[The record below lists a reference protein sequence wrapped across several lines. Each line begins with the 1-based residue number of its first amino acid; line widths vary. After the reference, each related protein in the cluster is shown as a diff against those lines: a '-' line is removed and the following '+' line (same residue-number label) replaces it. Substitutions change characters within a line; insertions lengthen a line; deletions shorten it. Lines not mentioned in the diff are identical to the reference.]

1 MALGHR
7 REDNFSVSTTVQQPP
22 VTNPRMARRVA
33 GASFVGT
40 ALESYD
46 FYVFGTAAALVFN
59 VVFFTDQD
67 PLAGTLSAFLVFGMG
82 FVARPLGAILFG
94 HLGDRIGRKRT
105 LIWTITLM
113 GLATGT
119 VGLLPDYNTIGIW
132 APVILTALRF
142 LQGLS
147 LGGEWGGSILIAT
160 EHAEPRKRALYASI
174 PQLGSPVGTTL
185 ISAIFLV
192 LAVLVPD
199 IMTTWGWRIPFL
211 LAFPFLAVA
220 IYLRLA
226 IDETPVFK
234 QASQGHQLP
243 RVPFLDVLT
252 SQPVAIVV
260 AIASAVL
267 GIGSYFLMVT
277 YTQAYGT
284 TTLGLSQ
291 ATVLNA
297 ALVGSIL
304 QLVTI
309 PAFGYLAMRIGSAKV
324 VAGGALG
331 TALIAFPL
339 YWVISIATEPMYIAA
354 IILGGILPTA
364 SWAALGGL
372 MADIFKPATAFTALS
387 FAYSIAAII
396 AGFGPSIT
404 QRFGIATDG
413 AWWHPGV
420 VLAAMSLVTVAG
432 ALGAVRLRSHLT
444 DPVTAGPGAA

>member
-1 MALGHR
+1 M
-7 REDNFSVSTTVQQPP
+7 STTVQQPP
-22 VTNPRMARRVA
+22 VSNPRMARRVA

-46 FYVFGTAAALVFN
+46 FYVFGTAAALVFPT
-59 VVFFTDQD
+59 VFFPGQD
-67 PLAGTLSAFLVFGMG
+67 PLAATLSAFLVFAMG

-94 HLGDRIGRKRT
+94 HLGDRIGRKRA

-119 VGLLPDYNTIGIW
+119 VGLLPDYTTIGVW
-132 APVILTALRF
+132 APIILTVLRL

-160 EHAEPRKRALYASI
+160 EHATPRKRALYASI
-174 PQLGSPVGTTL
+174 PQLGSPVGTML

-192 LAVLVPD
+192 LTVLVPD
-199 IMTTWGWRIPFL
+199 VMTTWGWRIPFL
-211 LAFPFLAVA
+211 LAFPFLAIA

-226 IDETPVFK
+226 IDETPVF
-234 QASQGHQLP
+234 QEASRRHALP
-243 RVPFLDVLT
+243 RVPLLEVLK
-252 SQPVAIVV
+252 SQPVAILV
-260 AIASAVL
+260 AIAAAVL

-284 TTLGLSQ
+284 GTLGLSQ
-291 ATVLNA
+291 ETVLNA
-297 ALVGSIL
+297 ALVGSVL
-304 QLVTI
+304 QLITI

-372 MADIFKPATAFTALS
+372 MADLFRPETAFTALS

-396 AGFGPSIT
+396 AGFAPSIT
-404 QRFGIATDG
+404 QRFGIATEG

-420 VLAAMSLVTVAG
+420 VLAVMSLVTAAG
-432 ALGAVRLRSHLT
+432 AIGAVHLRRT
-444 DPVTAGPGAA
+444 QQVGAGARTA

>member
-1 MALGHR
+1 
-7 REDNFSVSTTVQQPP
+7 
-22 VTNPRMARRVA
+22 MARRVA

-46 FYVFGTAAALVFN
+46 FYVFGTAAALILGP
-59 VVFFTDQD
+59 VFFPEQD
-67 PLAGTLSAFLVFGMG
+67 ALTATLSAFLVFAMG
-82 FVARPLGAILFG
+82 FVARPIGAVLFG

-105 LIWTITLM
+105 LIWTILLM
-113 GLATGT
+113 GLATGSI
-119 VGLLPDYNTIGIW
+119 GLLPDYDTIGVW
-132 APVILTALRF
+132 APVILTVLRL

-174 PQLGSPVGTTL
+174 PQLGSPVGTML
-185 ISAIFLV
+185 VSSIFL
-192 LAVLVPD
+192 LLTLLVPEV
-199 IMTTWGWRIPFL
+199 MTGWGWRIPFL
-211 LAFPFLAVA
+211 LAFPFLGIA

-226 IDETPVFK
+226 IDETPIFREATRTRAIK
-234 QASQGHQLP
+234 
-243 RVPFLDVLT
+243 RVPFLEVIR

-260 AIASAVL
+260 ATASAVL
-267 GIGSYFLMVT
+267 GIGSYFLMTT

-284 TTLGLSQ
+284 DTLGLSQ

-309 PAFGYLAMRIGSAKV
+309 PSFGLLATRIGSAKV

-339 YWVISIATEPMYIAA
+339 YWVISVATEPMYIAA

-387 FAYSIAAII
+387 FAYSLAAIV
-396 AGFGPSIT
+396 AGFAPSIT

-420 VLAAMSLVTVAG
+420 VLATMSLVTVIG
-432 ALGAVRLRSHLT
+432 ALAAVRLRARLAESE
-444 DPVTAGPGAA
+444 DPLVRTA

>member
-1 MALGHR
+1 
-7 REDNFSVSTTVQQPP
+7 VSTTVQQPP
-22 VTNPRMARRVA
+22 ASTPRMARRVA

-59 VVFFTDQD
+59 TVFFTEQD
-67 PLAGTLSAFLVFGMG
+67 PLAGTLSAFLVFAMG
-82 FVARPLGAILFG
+82 FVARPLGAVLFG

-119 VGLLPDYNTIGIW
+119 VGLLPDYTTIGVW
-132 APVILTALRF
+132 APIILTVLRL

-160 EHAEPRKRALYASI
+160 EHAEPRRRALYASI
-174 PQLGSPVGTTL
+174 PQLGSPVGTML
-185 ISAIFLV
+185 ISVIFLV
-192 LAVLVPD
+192 LAVVAPD
-199 IMTTWGWRIPFL
+199 VMTTWGWRIPFL

-226 IDETPVFK
+226 IDETPVFRETDRTH
-234 QASQGHQLP
+234 AIP
-243 RVPFLDVLT
+243 RVPFLEVLKF
-252 SQPVAIVV
+252 QPVAIVV

-284 TTLGLSQ
+284 QTLGLSQ

-297 ALVGSIL
+297 ALVGSVL
-304 QLVTI
+304 QLATI
-309 PAFGYLAMRIGSAKV
+309 PAFGYLAMRIGSARV

-339 YWVISIATEPMYIAA
+339 YWVISIATEPVYIAA

-372 MADIFKPATAFTALS
+372 MADIFQPATAFTALS
-387 FAYSIAAII
+387 FAYSIAAIV
-396 AGFGPSIT
+396 AGFAPSIT

-420 VLAAMSLVTVAG
+420 VLAVMSLVTVAG
-432 ALGAVRLRSHLT
+432 ALGAVRLRTRSLR
-444 DPVTAGPGAA
+444 PVAIDVHAA

>member
-1 MALGHR
+1 
-7 REDNFSVSTTVQQPP
+7 
-22 VTNPRMARRVA
+22 MARRVA

-59 VVFFTDQD
+59 TVFFTEQD
-67 PLAGTLSAFLVFGMG
+67 PLAGTLSAFLVFAMG

-113 GLATGT
+113 GLATGS
-119 VGLLPDYNTIGIW
+119 VGLLPDYSTIGIW
-132 APVILTALRF
+132 APIILTVLRL

-174 PQLGSPVGTTL
+174 PQLGSPVGTML
-185 ISAIFLV
+185 ISAIFLA
-192 LAVLVPD
+192 LAVLAPEV
-199 IMTTWGWRIPFL
+199 MTTWGWRIPFL

-234 QASQGHQLP
+234 ETSREQALP
-243 RVPFLDVLT
+243 RIPFLAVLA

-260 AIASAVL
+260 AVASAVL

-284 TTLGLSQ
+284 GPLGLSQ

-297 ALVGSIL
+297 ALVGSVL

-309 PAFGYLAMRIGSAKV
+309 PAFGYLAMRIGSARV

-339 YWVISIATEPMYIAA
+339 YWVISIATEPVYVAA

-372 MADIFKPATAFTALS
+372 MADIFTPATAFTALS
-387 FAYSIAAII
+387 FAYSIAAIV
-396 AGFGPSIT
+396 AGFAPSIT
-404 QRFGIATDG
+404 QQFGIATDG

-420 VLAAMSLVTVAG
+420 VLAAMSLVTAAG
-432 ALGAVRLRSHLT
+432 ALGAVRLRAWAA
-444 DPVTAGPGAA
+444 DPAASAPAGAA

>member
-1 MALGHR
+1 M
-7 REDNFSVSTTVQQPP
+7 STTVQQPP

-59 VVFFTDQD
+59 VVFFTGQD
-67 PLAGTLSAFLVFGMG
+67 PVAGTLSAFLVFAMG

-119 VGLLPDYNTIGIW
+119 VGLLPDYNAIGIW
-132 APVILTALRF
+132 APIILTALRF
-142 LQGLS
+142 IQGLS

-174 PQLGSPVGTTL
+174 PQLGSPVGTML

-192 LAVLVPD
+192 LAVVAPD

-243 RVPFLDVLT
+243 RIPFVEVLK

-284 TTLGLSQ
+284 ETLGLSE

-297 ALVGSIL
+297 ALIGSIL

-309 PAFGYLAMRIGSAKV
+309 PAFGYLAMRIGSARV

-339 YWVISIATEPMYIAA
+339 YWVISIADEPMYIAA

-396 AGFGPSIT
+396 AGFAPSIT
-404 QRFGIATDG
+404 QQFGIATDG

-420 VLAAMSLVTVAG
+420 VLAAMSLITLAG
-432 ALGAVRLRSHLT
+432 ALGAVGLRSRLA
-444 DPVTAGPGAA
+444 DPAAAGTRGA

>member
-1 MALGHR
+1 M
-7 REDNFSVSTTVQQPP
+7 STTLQQPP
-22 VTNPRMARRVA
+22 VSNPRMARRVA

-59 VVFFTDQD
+59 VVFFTEQD
-67 PLAGTLSAFLVFGMG
+67 PLTGTLSAFLVFAMG

-119 VGLLPDYNTIGIW
+119 VGLLPDYNAIGIW
-132 APVILTALRF
+132 APIILTALRF

-174 PQLGSPVGTTL
+174 PQLGSPVGTML
-185 ISAIFLV
+185 ISVIFLV
-192 LAVLVPD
+192 LAVVAPEV
-199 IMTTWGWRIPFL
+199 MTTWGWRIPFL

-234 QASQGHQLP
+234 QVSEGHRLP
-243 RVPFLDVLT
+243 RIPFLEVLK

-284 TTLGLSQ
+284 ETLGLSQ

-304 QLVTI
+304 QLGTI

-387 FAYSIAAII
+387 FAYSIAAIV
-396 AGFGPSIT
+396 AGFAPSIT

-432 ALGAVRLRSHLT
+432 AIGAVRLRARLA
-444 DPVTAGPGAA
+444 DPVPAGSRAA

>member
-1 MALGHR
+1 M
-7 REDNFSVSTTVQQPP
+7 STSLQKHPATD
-22 VTNPRMARRVA
+22 PRMARRVA

-59 VVFFTDQD
+59 VVFFTEQD
-67 PLAGTLSAFLVFGMG
+67 PLAGTLSAFLVFAVG
-82 FVARPLGAILFG
+82 FIARPLGAILFG

-132 APVILTALRF
+132 APIILTALRF

-174 PQLGSPVGTTL
+174 PQLGSPVGTML

-192 LAVLVPD
+192 LTLVAPEV
-199 IMTTWGWRIPFL
+199 MTTWGWRIPFL

-234 QASQGHQLP
+234 QASRTQQLA
-243 RVPFLDVLT
+243 RVPFIEALR
-252 SQPVAIVV
+252 SQPLAIIV

-284 TTLGLSQ
+284 DTLGLSQ

-297 ALVGSIL
+297 ALIGSIL
-304 QLVTI
+304 QLGTI
-309 PAFGYLAMRIGSAKV
+309 PAFGYLAMRIGSARV

-339 YWVISIATEPMYIAA
+339 YWIISIATEPIYIAA

-372 MADIFKPATAFTALS
+372 MADIFEPTTAYTALS
-387 FAYSIAAII
+387 FAYSIAAIV
-396 AGFGPSIT
+396 AGFAPSIT
-404 QRFGIATDG
+404 LKFGIATDG

-420 VLAAMSLVTVAG
+420 VLAVMSLITVAG
-432 ALGAVRLRSHLT
+432 AIGAVRVRARLAAPSG
-444 DPVTAGPGAA
+444 AGVRAA

>member
-1 MALGHR
+1 M
-7 REDNFSVSTTVQQPP
+7 STTLQQPP
-22 VTNPRMARRVA
+22 ATNPRMARRVA

-59 VVFFTDQD
+59 TVFFTDQD
-67 PLAGTLSAFLVFGMG
+67 PLAGTLSAFLVFAMG

-113 GLATGT
+113 GLATGS
-119 VGLLPDYNTIGIW
+119 VGLLPDYSTIGIW
-132 APVILTALRF
+132 APIILTVLRL

-174 PQLGSPVGTTL
+174 PQLGSPVGTML
-185 ISAIFLV
+185 ISAIFLA
-192 LAVLVPD
+192 LAVLAPEV
-199 IMTTWGWRIPFL
+199 MTTWGWRIPFL

-226 IDETPVFK
+226 IDETPVFRRTR
-234 QASQGHQLP
+234 QEHALP
-243 RVPFLDVLT
+243 RVPFLEVLT
-252 SQPVAIVV
+252 SQPAAIVV

-267 GIGSYFLMVT
+267 GVGSYFLMVT

-284 TTLGLSQ
+284 GTLGLSQ

-297 ALVGSIL
+297 ALVGSVL

-309 PAFGYLAMRIGSAKV
+309 PAFGYLAMRIGSARV

-331 TALIAFPL
+331 TMLIAFPL
-339 YWVISIATEPMYIAA
+339 YWVISIATEPVYIAA

-372 MADIFKPATAFTALS
+372 MADIFAPATAFTALS
-387 FAYSIAAII
+387 FAYSIAAIV
-396 AGFGPSIT
+396 AGFAPSVT
-404 QRFGIATDG
+404 QQFGIATDG

-420 VLAAMSLVTVAG
+420 VLAAMSLVTAVG
-432 ALGAVRLRSHLT
+432 ALGAVRLRARL
-444 DPVTAGPGAA
+444 AGPTTADSAAAQVRHS

>member
-1 MALGHR
+1 MSSSLAAAPAP
-7 REDNFSVSTTVQQPP
+7 TTR
-22 VTNPRMARRVA
+22 PRMARRAA

-59 VVFFTDQD
+59 EVFFTQQD
-67 PLAGTLSAFLVFGMG
+67 PLAGTLYAFLIFAMG

-94 HLGDRIGRKRT
+94 HLGDRIGRKKT

-119 VGLLPDYNTIGIW
+119 VGLLPDYNTIGVW
-132 APVILTALRF
+132 APILLTVLRL

-160 EHAEPRKRALYASI
+160 EHAEPRRRALYASI
-174 PQLGSPVGTTL
+174 PQLGSPVGTML
-185 ISAIFLV
+185 ISLIFLILTV
-192 LAVLVPD
+192 AAPD
-199 IMTTWGWRIPFL
+199 VMASWGWRIPFL

-226 IDETPVFK
+226 IDETPVFRD
-234 QASQGHQLP
+234 AATSNSLA
-243 RVPFLDVLT
+243 RIPFLEMIR

-260 AIASAVL
+260 AAASAVL
-267 GIGSYFLMVT
+267 GIGSYFLMVS

-284 TTLGLSQ
+284 ERLGLSE

-297 ALVGSIL
+297 ALVGSLL

-339 YWVISIATEPMYIAA
+339 YWVISISTAPTYIAA
-354 IILGGILPTA
+354 ILIGGILPTA
-364 SWAALGGL
+364 TWAALGGL
-372 MADIFKPATAFTALS
+372 MADIFNPRTAFTALS
-387 FAYSIAAII
+387 FAYSLAAIAA
-396 AGFGPSIT
+396 GFVPSIT
-404 QRFGIATDG
+404 QAFGQATDG
-413 AWWHPGV
+413 AWWHPGI
-420 VLAAMSLVTVAG
+420 VLAVLSLVTFVG
-432 ALGAVRLRSHLT
+432 ALLAVRLR
-444 DPVTAGPGAA
+444 ARQQAAASAL

>member
-1 MALGHR
+1 M
-7 REDNFSVSTTVQQPP
+7 STSVQQPL
-22 VTNPRMARRVA
+22 VSNPRMARRVA

-46 FYVFGTAAALVFN
+46 FYVFGTAAALILGP
-59 VVFFTDQD
+59 VFFPEQD
-67 PLAGTLSAFLVFGMG
+67 PLTATLSAFLVFAMG
-82 FVARPLGAILFG
+82 FVARPIGAILFG

-105 LIWTITLM
+105 LIWTILLM
-113 GLATGT
+113 GLATGAI
-119 VGLLPDYNTIGIW
+119 GLLPDYATIGVW
-132 APVILTALRF
+132 APIILTVLRL

-174 PQLGSPVGTTL
+174 PQLGSPVGTML
-185 ISAIFLV
+185 VSSIFLLLTL
-192 LAVLVPD
+192 LAPEV
-199 IMTTWGWRIPFL
+199 MTDWGWRIPFL
-211 LAFPFLAVA
+211 LAFPFLAIA

-226 IDETPVFK
+226 IDETPIFREATRI
-234 QASQGHQLP
+234 QAIK
-243 RVPFLDVLT
+243 RVPFLEVIS

-260 AIASAVL
+260 ATASAVL
-267 GIGSYFLMVT
+267 GIGSYFLMTT

-284 TTLGLSQ
+284 DTLGLSQ

-309 PAFGYLAMRIGSAKV
+309 PSFGLLAMRIGSAKV

-331 TALIAFPL
+331 TMLIAFPL

-372 MADIFKPATAFTALS
+372 MADIFTPATAFTALS
-387 FAYSIAAII
+387 FAYSLAAIV
-396 AGFGPSIT
+396 AGFAPSIT

-420 VLAAMSLVTVAG
+420 VLATMSLVTVVG
-432 ALGAVRLRSHLT
+432 ALAAVRLRTRLAQSE
-444 DPVTAGPGAA
+444 DPLVRTA

>member
-1 MALGHR
+1 MISA
-7 REDNFSVSTTVQQPP
+7 VSTTVQQPP
-22 VTNPRMARRVA
+22 VSNPHMARRVA

-59 VVFFTDQD
+59 TVFFAEQD
-67 PLAGTLSAFLVFGMG
+67 PLAGTLSAFLVFAMG
-82 FVARPLGAILFG
+82 FVARPLGAVLFG

-119 VGLLPDYNTIGIW
+119 VGLLPDYTTIGVW
-132 APVILTALRF
+132 APIILTVLRL

-160 EHAEPRKRALYASI
+160 EHAEPRRRALYASI
-174 PQLGSPVGTTL
+174 PQLGSPVGTML
-185 ISAIFLV
+185 ISVIFLV
-192 LAVLVPD
+192 LAVVAPD
-199 IMTTWGWRIPFL
+199 VMTTWGWRIPFL

-226 IDETPVFK
+226 IDETPVFRETDRTH
-234 QASQGHQLP
+234 AIS
-243 RVPFLDVLT
+243 RVPFLEVLK

-284 TTLGLSQ
+284 QTLGLSQ

-297 ALVGSIL
+297 ALVGSVL
-304 QLVTI
+304 QLATI
-309 PAFGYLAMRIGSAKV
+309 PAFGYLAMRIGSARV

-354 IILGGILPTA
+354 IIVGGILPTA

-372 MADIFKPATAFTALS
+372 MADIFRPATAFTALS
-387 FAYSIAAII
+387 FAYSIAAIV
-396 AGFGPSIT
+396 AGFAPSIT

-420 VLAAMSLVTVAG
+420 VLAVMSLVTVAG
-432 ALGAVRLRSHLT
+432 ALGAVRLRTRSLR
-444 DPVTAGPGAA
+444 PVAIEAHAA

>member
-1 MALGHR
+1 
-7 REDNFSVSTTVQQPP
+7 
-22 VTNPRMARRVA
+22 MARRAA

-46 FYVFGTAAALVFN
+46 FYVFGTAAALIFN
-59 VVFFTDQD
+59 EVFFTQQD
-67 PLAGTLSAFLVFGMG
+67 PLAGTLSAFLIFAMG

-94 HLGDRIGRKRT
+94 HLGDRIGRKKT

-119 VGLLPDYNTIGIW
+119 VGLLPDYNTIGVW
-132 APVILTALRF
+132 APIILTVLRL

-160 EHAEPRKRALYASI
+160 EHAEPRRRALYASI
-174 PQLGSPVGTTL
+174 PQLGSPVGTML
-185 ISAIFLV
+185 ISLIFLILTV
-192 LAVLVPD
+192 TVPD
-199 IMTTWGWRIPFL
+199 VMTTWGWRIPFL

-234 QASQGHQLP
+234 DAATSNKLA
-243 RVPFLDVLT
+243 RIPFLEVIR
-252 SQPVAIVV
+252 SQPLGIVV
-260 AIASAVL
+260 AAASAVL
-267 GIGSYFLMVT
+267 GIGSYFLLVS

-284 TTLGLSQ
+284 ERLGLSE

-297 ALVGSIL
+297 ALIGSLL

-331 TALIAFPL
+331 TALISFPL
-339 YWVISIATEPMYIAA
+339 YWVISVATEPVYIAA
-354 IILGGILPTA
+354 ILLGGILPTA
-364 SWAALGGL
+364 TWAALGGL
-372 MADIFKPATAFTALS
+372 MADIFDPRTGFTALS
-387 FAYSIAAII
+387 FAYSLAAII
-396 AGFGPSIT
+396 AGFVPSIT
-404 QRFGIATDG
+404 QAFGRTTDG
-413 AWWHPGV
+413 AWWHPGIVLV
-420 VLAAMSLVTVAG
+420 VLSLVTLVG
-432 ALGAVRLRSHLT
+432 AIFAVRLR
-444 DPVTAGPGAA
+444 ARQQAAASAL

>member
-1 MALGHR
+1 M
-7 REDNFSVSTTVQQPP
+7 STTLQQTPAS
-22 VTNPRMARRVA
+22 TPRMARRVA

-59 VVFFTDQD
+59 TVFFTEQD
-67 PLAGTLSAFLVFGMG
+67 PLAGTLSAFLVFAMG

-119 VGLLPDYNTIGIW
+119 VGLLPDYDTIGVW
-132 APVILTALRF
+132 APIILTVLRL

-160 EHAEPRKRALYASI
+160 EHAAPRKRALYASI
-174 PQLGSPVGTTL
+174 PQLGSPVGTML

-192 LAVLVPD
+192 LTLAAPD
-199 IMTTWGWRIPFL
+199 VMTTWGWRIPFL

-226 IDETPVFK
+226 IDETPVFEE
-234 QASQGHQLP
+234 ASRRHALP
-243 RVPFLDVLT
+243 RAPFLEVLR
-252 SQPVAIVV
+252 SQPAAIVV

-284 TTLGLSQ
+284 DTLGLSQ
-291 ATVLNA
+291 ETVLNA
-297 ALVGSIL
+297 ALVGSVL

-339 YWVISIATEPMYIAA
+339 YWVISIATEPLYIAA

-372 MADIFKPATAFTALS
+372 MADIFRPETAFTALS

-396 AGFGPSIT
+396 AGFAPSIT
-404 QRFGIATDG
+404 QQFGIATDG

-420 VLAAMSLVTVAG
+420 VLAVMSVVTAAG
-432 ALGAVRLRSHLT
+432 AFGAVRLRARLA
-444 DPVTAGPGAA
+444 DPRSAAAPAGAA

>member
-1 MALGHR
+1 M
-7 REDNFSVSTTVQQPP
+7 STTLQQPP
-22 VTNPRMARRVA
+22 ATDPRMARRVA

-59 VVFFTDQD
+59 TVFFTAQD
-67 PLAGTLSAFLVFGMG
+67 PLAGTLSAFLVFAMG

-113 GLATGT
+113 GLATGA
-119 VGLLPDYNTIGIW
+119 VGLLPDYSTIGIW
-132 APVILTALRF
+132 APIILTVLRL

-174 PQLGSPVGTTL
+174 PQLGSPVGTML
-185 ISAIFLV
+185 ISAIFLALTV
-192 LAVLVPD
+192 VAPEV
-199 IMTTWGWRIPFL
+199 MTTWGWRIPFL
-211 LAFPFLAVA
+211 LAFPFLAIA

-234 QASQGHQLP
+234 ETSRGQALP
-243 RVPFLDVLT
+243 RIPFLAVLA

-284 TTLGLSQ
+284 GTLGLSQ

-297 ALVGSIL
+297 ALVGSVL

-309 PAFGYLAMRIGSAKV
+309 PAFGYLAMRIGSARV

-339 YWVISIATEPMYIAA
+339 YWVISIATEPVYVAA

-372 MADIFKPATAFTALS
+372 MADIFTPATAFTALS
-387 FAYSIAAII
+387 FAYSIAAIV
-396 AGFGPSIT
+396 AGFAPSIT
-404 QRFGIATDG
+404 QQFGIATDG

-420 VLAAMSLVTVAG
+420 VLAAMSLVTAAG
-432 ALGAVRLRSHLT
+432 ALGAVRLRARRHTPL
-444 DPVTAGPGAA
+444 PA

>member
-1 MALGHR
+1 M
-7 REDNFSVSTTVQQPP
+7 STTLQQPP
-22 VTNPRMARRVA
+22 ATNPRMARRVA

-59 VVFFTDQD
+59 TVFFTEQD
-67 PLAGTLSAFLVFGMG
+67 PLAGTLSAFLVFAMG

-113 GLATGT
+113 GLATGS
-119 VGLLPDYNTIGIW
+119 VGLLPDYSTIGIW
-132 APVILTALRF
+132 APIILTVLRL

-174 PQLGSPVGTTL
+174 PQLGSPVGTML
-185 ISAIFLV
+185 ISAIFLA
-192 LAVLVPD
+192 LAVLAPEV
-199 IMTTWGWRIPFL
+199 MTTWGWRIPFL

-234 QASQGHQLP
+234 ETSREQALP
-243 RVPFLDVLT
+243 RIPFLAVLA

-260 AIASAVL
+260 AVASAVL

-284 TTLGLSQ
+284 GPLGLSQ

-297 ALVGSIL
+297 ALVGSVL

-309 PAFGYLAMRIGSAKV
+309 PAFGYLAMRIGSARV

-339 YWVISIATEPMYIAA
+339 YWVISIATEPVYVAA

-372 MADIFKPATAFTALS
+372 MADIFTPATAFTALS
-387 FAYSIAAII
+387 FAYSIAAIV
-396 AGFGPSIT
+396 AGFAPSIT
-404 QRFGIATDG
+404 QQFGIATDG

-420 VLAAMSLVTVAG
+420 VLAAMSLVTAAG
-432 ALGAVRLRSHLT
+432 ALGAVRLRAWAA
-444 DPVTAGPGAA
+444 DPAASAPAGAA

>member
-1 MALGHR
+1 MAYRIG
-7 REDNFSVSTTVQQPP
+7 REDNLPVSTSVQQPP

-46 FYVFGTAAALVFN
+46 FYVFGTAAALVFGT
-59 VVFFTDQD
+59 VFFPEQD
-67 PLAGTLSAFLVFGMG
+67 PLVATLSAFLVFAMG

-105 LIWTITLM
+105 LIWTIVLM

-119 VGLLPDYNTIGIW
+119 VGLLPSYDTIGVL
-132 APVILTALRF
+132 APIILTVLRL

-174 PQLGSPVGTTL
+174 PQLGSPVGTML
-185 ISAIFLV
+185 VSSVFLL
-192 LAVLVPD
+192 LALMAPEA
-199 IMTTWGWRIPFL
+199 MTAWGWRIPFL
-211 LAFPFLAVA
+211 LAFPFLGIA

-226 IDETPVFK
+226 IDETPIFREATRT
-234 QASQGHQLP
+234 QSIT
-243 RVPFLDVLT
+243 RVPFLEVLR

-260 AIASAVL
+260 ATASAVL
-267 GIGSYFLMVT
+267 GIGSYFLMTT

-284 TTLGLSQ
+284 GTLGLSQ

-297 ALVGSIL
+297 ALVGSVL
-304 QLVTI
+304 QLFTI
-309 PAFGYLAMRIGSAKV
+309 PAFGFLAMRIGSAKV

-339 YWVISIATEPMYIAA
+339 YWVISIATEPLYITA

-396 AGFGPSIT
+396 AGFAPSIT
-404 QRFGIATDG
+404 QQFGIVTDG

-420 VLAAMSLVTVAG
+420 VLAVMSLITVAG
-432 ALGAVRLRSHLT
+432 ALAAVRLRARLSEPESADT
-444 DPVTAGPGAA
+444 RAA

>member
-1 MALGHR
+1 M
-7 REDNFSVSTTVQQPP
+7 STTLQQPP
-22 VTNPRMARRVA
+22 ATNPRMARRVA

-59 VVFFTDQD
+59 TVFFTEQD
-67 PLAGTLSAFLVFGMG
+67 PLAGTLSAFLVFAMG

-113 GLATGT
+113 GLATGS
-119 VGLLPDYNTIGIW
+119 VGLLPDYSTIGIW
-132 APVILTALRF
+132 APIILTVLRL

-174 PQLGSPVGTTL
+174 PQLGSPVGTML
-185 ISAIFLV
+185 ISAIFLA
-192 LAVLVPD
+192 LAVLAPEV
-199 IMTTWGWRIPFL
+199 MTTWGWRIPFL

-234 QASQGHQLP
+234 ETSREQALP
-243 RVPFLDVLT
+243 RIPFLAVLA

-284 TTLGLSQ
+284 GTLGLSQ

-297 ALVGSIL
+297 ALVGSVL

-309 PAFGYLAMRIGSAKV
+309 PAFGYLAMRIGSARV

-339 YWVISIATEPMYIAA
+339 YWVISIATEPVYVAA

-372 MADIFKPATAFTALS
+372 MADIFTPATAFTALS
-387 FAYSIAAII
+387 FAYSIAAIV
-396 AGFGPSIT
+396 AGFAPSIT
-404 QRFGIATDG
+404 QQFGIATDG

-420 VLAAMSLVTVAG
+420 VLAAMSLVTAAG
-432 ALGAVRLRSHLT
+432 ALGAVRLRARAADRAAS
-444 DPVTAGPGAA
+444 AAAGAA

>member
-1 MALGHR
+1 MSITL
-7 REDNFSVSTTVQQPP
+7 QQPP

-33 GASFVGT
+33 AASFVGT

-67 PLAGTLSAFLVFGMG
+67 PLAGTLSAFLVFAMG

-119 VGLLPDYNTIGIW
+119 VGLLPDYNAIGIW
-132 APVILTALRF
+132 APIILLTLRF

-160 EHAEPRKRALYASI
+160 EHAEPRRRALYASI
-174 PQLGSPVGTTL
+174 PQLGSPVGTML

-192 LAVLVPD
+192 LAVVAPE

-234 QASQGHQLP
+234 QASQDHQLP
-243 RVPFLDVLT
+243 RLPFLEVLK

-284 TTLGLSQ
+284 ETLGLSQ
-291 ATVLNA
+291 ETVLNA

-304 QLVTI
+304 QLGTI

-339 YWVISIATEPMYIAA
+339 YWVISIATEPMYITA

-372 MADIFKPATAFTALS
+372 MADIFRPTTAFTALS
-387 FAYSIAAII
+387 FAYSIAAIV
-396 AGFGPSIT
+396 AGFAPSIT
-404 QRFGIATDG
+404 LRFGIATDG

-420 VLAAMSLVTVAG
+420 VLAVMSLVTVSG
-432 ALGAVRLRSHLT
+432 ALGAVRLRSQLAARSSVG
-444 DPVTAGPGAA
+444 DGRGAA